1 MALSHLDHEFFFSY
15 LNHWYNG
22 KKTSST
28 ISIIIQPHDFEQIT
42 SLWIAVCES
51 GKMREE
57 ANQMSLWVSFSSDL
71 ALLCHFGKPKG
82 GLLEYVFWYILVNQR
97 GNRLEPRERK
107 NEIK

>member
-1 MALSHLDHEFFFSY
+1 MVGGGMRPCVALERDSEPGFGRL
-15 LNHWYNG
+15 
-22 KKTSST
+22 SSA
-28 ISIIIQPHDFEQIT
+28 SSQLCDFEQIT